1 MNQTLNQK
9 RRVLLKG
16 TFAAGATGLAIS
28 AGLLTPKAVLAAWP
42 KAAFEA
48 KDTNAALTASL
59 GSSAATESSDIKLK
73 APDIAENGAVVPVT
87 VTSSIANTE
96 SISILVAGNG
106 TPLAATFNLGAT
118 TKGVVSTRI
127 KMGKT
132 SDVTAVVKAG
142 GKLYSTSKNVKVTIG
157 GCGG

>member
-1 MNQTLNQK
+1 MNHN

-16 TFAAGATGLAIS
+16 TFAAGATGIAIS

-48 KDTNAALTASL
+48 KEVNTALEASL
-59 GSSAATESSDIKLK
+59 GSSATTESSDIKLK

-96 SISILVAGNG
+96 AISIVVKENG

-118 TKGVVSTRI
+118 TLGDVSTRI

-142 GKLYSTSKNVKVTIG
+142 GKLYSTTKNVKVTIG

>member
-1 MNQTLNQK
+1 MNQN

-16 TFAAGATGLAIS
+16 TLAAGATGIAIS
-28 AGLLTPKAVLAAWP
+28 AGLLTPKAALAAWP

-48 KDTNAALTASL
+48 KDSKAALEASM
-59 GSSAATESSDIKLK
+59 GSSSTTESGDIKLK
-73 APDIAENGAVVPVT
+73 APDIAENGAVVPIT
-87 VTSSIANTE
+87 VTSNIADTE
-96 SISILVAGNG
+96 AISVVVAENA
-106 TPLAATFNLGAT
+106 TPLAATFNLGANT
-118 TKGVVSTRI
+118 SGFVSTRI

>member
-1 MNQTLNQK
+1 MNQN
-9 RRVLLKG
+9 RRVLLKS
-16 TFAAGATGLAIS
+16 TFAAGATGIAIS

-48 KDTNAALTASL
+48 KDSKAALEASL
-59 GSSAATESSDIKLK
+59 GSSATTESSDIQLK

-87 VTSSIANTE
+87 ITSSIANTE
-96 SISILVAGNG
+96 AVSIIVAENG

-118 TKGVVSTRI
+118 TSGSVSTRI

>member
-1 MNQTLNQK
+1 MNHK
-9 RRVLLKG
+9 RRVLLKS
-16 TFAAGATGLAIS
+16 TFAAGATGIAIS

-48 KDTNAALTASL
+48 KDVNAALEASL
-59 GSSAATESSDIKLK
+59 GSSTTTKSGDIKLK
-73 APDIAENGAVVPVT
+73 APDIAENGAVVPIT
-87 VTSSIANTE
+87 VTSKIANTE
-96 SISILVAGNG
+96 SISIVVPKNAM
-106 TPLAATFNLGAT
+106 PLAATFNLGAT
-118 TKGVVSTRI
+118 TKGFVSTRI

-132 SDVTAVVKAG
+132 SDVIAVVKAG

>member
-1 MNQTLNQK
+1 MNQN

-48 KDTNAALTASL
+48 KDSKAALEASM
-59 GSSAATESSDIKLK
+59 GSSDMTDSGDIKLK

-87 VTSSIANTE
+87 VTSNIDGTE
-96 SISILVAGNG
+96 QISIVVAGNQ

-118 TKGVVSTRI
+118 TSGFVSTRI

>member
-1 MNQTLNQK
+1 MNNN

-28 AGLLTPKAVLAAWP
+28 DGLLTPKAVLAAWP

-48 KDTNAALTASL
+48 KDVSAALTASL
-59 GSSAATESSDIKLK
+59 GSADTTKSSDIKLK

-87 VTSSIANTE
+87 VTSKIANTE
-96 SISILVAGNG
+96 SISIIVAKNAA
-106 TPLAATFNLGAT
+106 PLAATFNLGAT
-118 TKGVVSTRI
+118 TKGEVSTRI

>member
-1 MNQTLNQK
+1 MNQN

-16 TFAAGATGLAIS
+16 TFAAGATGIAIS
-28 AGLLTPKAVLAAWP
+28 AGLLTPKAALAAWP

-48 KDTNAALTASL
+48 KETNAALQASL
-59 GSSAATESSDIKLK
+59 GSSSTTESSDIKLK
-73 APDIAENGAVVPVT
+73 APDIAENGAVVPIT
-87 VTSSIANTE
+87 VTSNIASTE
-96 SISILVAGNG
+96 SISIIVTENG
-106 TPLAATFNLGAT
+106 TPLAATFNLGAS
-118 TKGVVSTRI
+118 TKGFVSTRI

-132 SDVTAVVKAG
+132 SDVIAVVKAG

>member
-1 MNQTLNQK
+1 MNQN

-16 TFAAGATGLAIS
+16 TFAAGATGIAIS

-48 KDTNAALTASL
+48 KDANAAIEASF
-59 GSSAATESSDIKLK
+59 GSATTTESSDVKLK
-73 APDIAENGAVVPVT
+73 APDIAENGAVVPIT
-87 VTSSIANTE
+87 ITSDIANTE
-96 SISILVAGNG
+96 AISIIVKENG

-118 TKGVVSTRI
+118 TKGFVSTRI

-142 GKLYSTSKNVKVTIG
+142 GKLYSASKNVKVTIG

>member
-1 MNQTLNQK
+1 MNQN
-9 RRVLLKG
+9 RRVLLKS
-16 TFAAGATGLAIS
+16 TFAAGATGIAIS

-48 KDTNAALTASL
+48 TDSNTAIKASL
-59 GSSAATESSDIKLK
+59 GSSDMTESADIKLK

-87 VTSSIANTE
+87 VTSKIANTE
-96 SISILVAGNG
+96 SISIVVAGNG
-106 TPLAATFNLGAT
+106 TPLAATFNLGAN
-118 TKGVVSTRI
+118 TKGFVSTRI

-142 GKLYSTSKNVKVTIG
+142 GKLYSTSKNIKVTIG
-157 GCGG
+157 G

>member
-1 MNQTLNQK
+1 MNVK
-9 RRVLLKG
+9 RRILLKG
-16 TFAAGATGLAIS
+16 TFAAGATGIAIS

-48 KDTNAALTASL
+48 KDASAALKAAL
-59 GSSAATESSDIKLK
+59 GSADTTESSDIKLK

-87 VTSSIANTE
+87 ITSSIPNTE
-96 SISILVAGNG
+96 SISIVVAKNG

-118 TKGVVSTRI
+118 TEGYVSTRI

-132 SDVTAVVKAG
+132 SDVTAVIKAG

>member
-1 MNQTLNQK
+1 MNQN

-16 TFAAGATGLAIS
+16 TFAAGATGIAIS

-48 KDTNAALTASL
+48 KDSKAALEGSL
-59 GSSAATESSDIKLK
+59 GSSSTTESADIKLK
-73 APDIAENGAVVPVT
+73 APDIAENGAVVPIT
-87 VTSSIANTE
+87 VTSDIANTE
-96 SISILVAGNG
+96 AITVIVAENA

-118 TKGVVSTRI
+118 TTGFVSTRI

>member
-1 MNQTLNQK
+1 MNQN

-16 TFAAGATGLAIS
+16 TFAAGATGIAIS
-28 AGLLTPKAVLAAWP
+28 AGLLTPKTVLAAWP

-48 KDTNAALTASL
+48 KDANAAIEASL
-59 GSSAATESSDIKLK
+59 GSSTTTESSDVKLK
-73 APDIAENGAVVPVT
+73 APDIAENGAVVPIT
-87 VTSSIANTE
+87 VNSDIPNTE
-96 SISILVAGNG
+96 AISIVVKENG
-106 TPLAATFNLGAT
+106 TPLAATFNLGPT
-118 TKGVVSTRI
+118 TKGFVSTRI

-142 GKLYSTSKNVKVTIG
+142 GKLYSASKNVKVTIG

>member
-1 MNQTLNQK
+1 MNQN

-16 TFAAGATGLAIS
+16 TLAAGATGIAIS

-48 KDTNAALTASL
+48 KDSNAALEASL
-59 GSSAATESSDIKLK
+59 GSSSTTESGDIKLK

-96 SISILVAGNG
+96 AISIVVAENA

-118 TKGVVSTRI
+118 TSGFVSTRI

-132 SDVTAVVKAG
+132 SDVTAVVKAD

>member
-1 MNQTLNQK
+1 MNHN

-16 TFAAGATGLAIS
+16 TFAAGATGIAIS

-48 KDTNAALTASL
+48 KDVKSALEGSL
-59 GSSAATESSDIKLK
+59 GSSSVTKSSDVKLK

-87 VTSSIANTE
+87 VTSNIANTE
-96 SISILVAGNG
+96 AISIIVAENA
-106 TPLAATFNLGAT
+106 TPLTATFNLGAD
-118 TKGVVSTRI
+118 TKGFVSTRI

>member
-1 MNQTLNQK
+1 MNQN

-16 TFAAGATGLAIS
+16 TFAAGATGIAIS
-28 AGLLTPKAVLAAWP
+28 AGLLTPKAVFAAWP
-42 KAAFEA
+42 KAALEA
-48 KDTNAALTASL
+48 KDTKTALEASL
-59 GSSAATESSDIKLK
+59 GSSATAESSDIKLK

-87 VTSSIANTE
+87 VTSNIANTE
-96 SISILVAGNG
+96 SISVVVAENAM
-106 TPLAATFNLGAT
+106 PLAATFNLGAT
-118 TKGVVSTRI
+118 TKGFVSTRI

>member
-1 MNQTLNQK
+1 MNQN

-16 TFAAGATGLAIS
+16 TFAAGATGIAVS

-48 KDTNAALTASL
+48 KDANAALEASL
-59 GSSAATESSDIKLK
+59 GSSSATESSDIKLK
-73 APDIAENGAVVPVT
+73 APDIAENGAVVPIT

-96 SISILVAGNG
+96 AISIVVAKNG
-106 TPLAATFNLGAT
+106 TPLAATFNLGAN
-118 TKGVVSTRI
+118 TKGFVSTRI
-127 KMGKT
+127 KMAKT